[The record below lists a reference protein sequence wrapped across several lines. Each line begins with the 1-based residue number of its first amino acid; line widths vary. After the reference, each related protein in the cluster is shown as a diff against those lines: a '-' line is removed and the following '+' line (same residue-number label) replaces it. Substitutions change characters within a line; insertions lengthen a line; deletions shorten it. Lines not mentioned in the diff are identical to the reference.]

1 MISPAELR
9 AMQQLAQVSWRLEP
23 THVDVTVAELAYA
36 WGVGNR
42 TEYAS
47 EWRHRLWLDGE
58 EALAW
63 AWLFPPGTLEWQ
75 VHPGHPELLEDV
87 LDWFESEVPQGE
99 RATSVRSGDT
109 DAIGRLHGRGFGPD
123 EGAPWMR
130 LNVRGLEEIEVPH
143 LPSGFRLLTM
153 ADSDADMAARVAVH
167 QASWRELGT
176 RVTQET
182 YANVVRTW
190 PYRPDLDLVVEA
202 PDGSYAAFALA
213 WYDPENRVGE
223 LEPVGTDPRFRHR
236 GLGRAVNL
244 YALERLR
251 EVGARR
257 AIVGSRGDD
266 GYPVPRRLY
275 ESVGFRELSRNLR
288 YVGSNPVKS
297 S

>member
-1 MISPAELR
+1 VISPAELR

-153 ADSDADMAARVAVH
+153 ADSDADMAARVAV
-167 QASWRELGT
+167 
-176 RVTQET
+176 
-182 YANVVRTW
+182 
-190 PYRPDLDLVVEA
+190 
-202 PDGSYAAFALA
+202 
-213 WYDPENRVGE
+213 
-223 LEPVGTDPRFRHR
+223 GTDPRFRHR